1 MLPTLLTLLRRDCNG
16 DETMSSCTKPTSAA
30 VTVGIPAAISGVIIV
45 TALIVMIV
53 IYRKRMNRDDREDLE
68 DRKRSSG
75 FYARYATQ
83 RFGTEGAPPSN
94 APPSNGQPYASES
107 RRSSADS
114 IFDFKQDHGPY
125 HLAQFPSPEVPKPVA
140 TRVIA

>member
-1 MLPTLLTLLRRDCNG
+1 MLPTLLTLFRRDCNG

-30 VTVGIPAAISGVIIV
+30 VTIGIPAVISGIIIITAIIV
-45 TALIVMIV
+45 LIVL
-53 IYRKRMNRDDREDLE
+53 YRKRMSRDDREDLE

-94 APPSNGQPYASES
+94 GRPYASES
-107 RRSSADS
+107 RRSSGES

-140 TRVIA
+140 SRVVA

>member
-1 MLPTLLTLLRRDCNG
+1 MIPTLLTVFRRDCNG

-30 VTVGIPAAISGVIIV
+30 VTIGIPAAISGVLLLTAIIV
-45 TALIVMIV
+45 LIIL
-53 IYRKRMNRDDREDLE
+53 YHKRMRRDNREDLE
-68 DRKRSSG
+68 DRQRDSG

-94 APPSNGQPYASES
+94 GRAYASES
-107 RRSSADS
+107 RRSSGDS

-125 HLAQFPSPEVPKPVA
+125 HLAQFPSPEAPKPVA
-140 TRVIA
+140 TRVVS

>member
-1 MLPTLLTLLRRDCNG
+1 MLPTLLTLFRRDCNG

-30 VTVGIPAAISGVIIV
+30 VTIGIPAAISGVIVV

-94 APPSNGQPYASES
+94 AHPYASES

-114 IFDFKQDHGPY
+114 VFDFKQDHGPY

-140 TRVIA
+140 TRVVA